1 MSDFLAV
8 VAINGTVLNLVDWD
22 KPCWFRADSPNGERV
37 IPHPEFFLTDALALL
52 AADEFDL
59 KQEAQFPW
67 RRDCVVYNLTEAEY
81 QGDLVEM
88 RRKIRA
94 KRNPSILI
102 SYFGKLDFLLTQ
114 DVSKL
119 SLEVL
124 TAPIDESNRNKREF

>member
-8 VAINGTVLNLVDWD
+8 AAINGTVLHLVDWD
-22 KPCWFRADSPNGERV
+22 KPCWFRADSPDGERV
-37 IPHPEFFLTDALALL
+37 IPHHEFFLTDALALL

-67 RRDCVVYNLTEAEY
+67 RRDSIVYNLSAAEY
-81 QGDLVEM
+81 QSELVEI

-94 KRNPSILI
+94 KQNPSILI
-102 SYFGKLDFLLTQ
+102 SHFGKLDFLLTQ

>member
-1 MSDFLAV
+1 
-8 VAINGTVLNLVDWD
+8 
-22 KPCWFRADSPNGERV
+22 
-37 IPHPEFFLTDALALL
+37 LALL

-59 KQEAQFPW
+59 NQEAQFPW
-67 RRDCVVYNLTEAEY
+67 RRDSIVYNLSAAEY
-81 QGDLVEM
+81 QSELVEI

-94 KRNPSILI
+94 KQNPSILI